1 MAHRLAAAWA
11 GGAAATT
18 EHPCLPLLTKHL
30 VKTPGFVSVRSLT
43 HCVNGFS
50 RVLTFQTSTVFYVP
64 RVGGWHSF
72 LPLVPTFTYRADRG
86 MSGVFHSLPPWR
98 GRAGLGEIRAIEM
111 MPAFA
116 HTLSLPRRGGGHTV
130 EPSAQDWCRTVL
142 GEGTDGAGRRT
153 KRHDGLLHLPGEG
166 KMGCQKLLVKP
177 VPLWHHS
184 PTTDT
189 PVRGE
194 ER

>member
-30 VKTPGFVSVRSLT
+30 VKTPGFVSVRPLT

-50 RVLTFQTSTVFYVP
+50 RVLTFQTSTVFYLP
-64 RVGGWHSF
+64 RVGGRHSF

-98 GRAGLGEIRAIEM
+98 GRVGRDARYRDDAGVRPHPLPPPSRGRASCGALRTRLVPNSIGGRYGWGGTAYEASQRAPSPSGRGQDEVPETTGEAC
-111 MPAFA
+111 A
-116 HTLSLPRRGGGHTV
+116 TV
-130 EPSAQDWCRTVL
+130 AS
-142 GEGTDGAGRRT
+142 
-153 KRHDGLLHLPGEG
+153 
-166 KMGCQKLLVKP
+166 
-177 VPLWHHS
+177 
-184 PTTDT
+184 
-189 PVRGE
+189 
-194 ER
+194 